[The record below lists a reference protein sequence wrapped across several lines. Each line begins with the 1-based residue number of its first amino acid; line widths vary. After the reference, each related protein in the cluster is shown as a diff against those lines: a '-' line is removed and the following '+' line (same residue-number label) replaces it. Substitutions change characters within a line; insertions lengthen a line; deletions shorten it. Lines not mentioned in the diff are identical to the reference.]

1 MLSLSLQFAVLF
13 FLVATFSHSFILKS
27 LLSLHRK
34 ISFIKFYIY
43 LWQRQLTVPTHP
55 FFLPFV
61 YSHITS
67 MLSKYKIA
75 KNKSILL
82 SLLWSE
88 AYNVTN
94 YKSIWA
100 EAGRMYVI
108 FSSYIYNKGYDCS
121 SSFSL
126 TMDYIVDM
134 QWAILDHEG
143 KEHHKDREGNKVVA
157 LFYLK
162 SKVTLSA

>member
-1 MLSLSLQFAVLF
+1 MRLWKPDTTECPNAFTFITVLLLCF
-13 FLVATFSHSFILKS
+13 PWWQLLVT
-27 LLSLHRK
+27 LLFWNLFCLFTKK
-34 ISFIKFYIY
+34 IYFIKFYIY
-43 LWQRQLTVPTHP
+43 LWQRQRTVPIHP
-55 FFLPFV
+55 FFLPFY

-67 MLSKYKIA
+67 MLSKYMIA
-75 KNKSILL
+75 KNKPILL

-100 EAGRMYVI
+100 EAGRVYVI

-134 QWAILDHEG
+134 RWAILDHEG
-143 KEHHKDREGNKVVA
+143 
-157 LFYLK
+157 
-162 SKVTLSA
+162 